1 MIFEVHMKLG
11 ARRQLEDRNDWVART
26 GQEGGVGCVLD
37 GGWVSQQIGRIRWRG
52 QNHQD
57 QGDQPTHS
65 RGPKCQAAS
74 QEQEQEDDPG
84 LPRQP

>member
-11 ARRQLEDRNDWVART
+11 ARRQLEDRNGQVART

-37 GGWVSQQIGRIRWRG
+37 GGWVSQQVGRIRWRG

-65 RGPKCQAAS
+65 RDPKCLVAS
-74 QEQEQEDDPG
+74 RGQGLLGDP
-84 LPRQP
+84 